1 MADKISK
8 ESLIKLVNNADG
20 YEDATFNI
28 NNKKIKYILS
38 VVEISLLFRIRILEK
53 ILEKQVNTQ
62 SIVEYLE
69 AFPEAE
75 QLASVFNN
83 KRPSLNSDPKIE
95 IAKILEK
102 HGYISIKNNKV
113 YMIKKKFL

>member
-1 MADKISK
+1 M
-8 ESLIKLVNNADG
+8 VNNVEG
-20 YEDATFNI
+20 YESTTFNI
-28 NNKKIKYILS
+28 NNRKIKYILS
-38 VVEISLLFRIRILEK
+38 LDEIILSFRIGILEK
-53 ILEKQVNTQ
+53 ILEKQVNIQ
-62 SIVEYLE
+62 SIVEYLK
-69 AFPEAE
+69 AFPEAG